1 MSTKETI
8 SENKLEMILGVV
20 FLVICIIWAAY
31 HDTQSSTEKTKQI
44 ESCNK
49 LKATAI
55 AASAPEPHCA
65 F

>member
-1 MSTKETI
+1 MSSA
-8 SENKLEMILGVV
+8 SENKLEMVLGATV
-20 FLVICIIWAAY
+20 FVLCIVWAAY
-31 HDTQSSTEKTKQI
+31 NDHDSGVEKTKQI